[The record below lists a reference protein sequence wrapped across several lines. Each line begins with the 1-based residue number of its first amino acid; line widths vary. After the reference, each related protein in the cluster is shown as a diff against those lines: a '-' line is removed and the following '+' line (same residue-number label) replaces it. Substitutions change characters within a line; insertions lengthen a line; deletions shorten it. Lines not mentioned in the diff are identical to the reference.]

1 MKIAY
6 FVPKMLSDQIL
17 QFVNV
22 WTNILKYK
30 ELINRIAC
38 RVATNANNVQ
48 FQTKI
53 VLHVPKILFVKF
65 LLIAHVK
72 LDTLK

>member
-6 FVPKMLSDQIL
+6 LVPKMLSDQIL

-22 WTNILKYK
+22 WTNISKYK
-30 ELINRIAC
+30 EQINRNAC
-38 RVATNANNVQ
+38 HVAINANNVQ
-48 FQTKI
+48 LQTKI

>member
-6 FVPKMLSDQIL
+6 IVPKTLSDQIL

-22 WTNILKYK
+22 WTNISKYK

-48 FQTKI
+48 
-53 VLHVPKILFVKF
+53 L
-65 LLIAHVK
+65 
-72 LDTLK
+72 